1 MGITDKLF
9 HLLGGLLFER
19 PAQKKSIEELR
30 SSLKETHHAALQSI
44 EEAPDTDEN
53 REILR
58 HVIGIERWG
67 QRRLQVALGEP
78 PVMDEYDEYRPD
90 NTDLPAL
97 RDAFDETRQET
108 IELTHE
114 LARTNGNGTTT
125 VSHNQWGDL
134 SVRGWL
140 NYLNGHAQRDIK
152 GLN

>member
-1 MGITDKLF
+1 MGITDTLF
-9 HLLGGLLFER
+9 HLLGDLLFER

-30 SSLKETHHAALQSI
+30 TLLQESHRAALQTI

-67 QRRLQVALGEP
+67 QRRLRVALGEP
-78 PVMDEYDEYRPD
+78 PIMDEYDAYRPTED
-90 NTDLPAL
+90 SGMPAL

-108 IELTHE
+108 IALTHE
-114 LARTNGNGTTT
+114 LARANGITT
-125 VSHNQWGDL
+125 VRHNQWGEL
-134 SVRGWL
+134 AVRGWL

-152 GLN
+152 RLN